1 VQPQKR
7 SLTVAGQWRI
17 FTALPE
23 HPTSELLYVS
33 STVEKHLPR
42 LLTWS
47 CIENSRRIETLQDL
61 ESQCVSAKRKHRSDR
76 DEQKSLIYRKNRH
89 RHSLRGS
96 IRIDVNLVGL
106 LAHASLNRSNL
117 PSALLHQWH
126 ARLDPPR
133 LQWLG
138 RSGIK
143 LDSHTTPSHKFYT
156 WIETCSQIALIES
169 HAIRFA
175 CFTVNVAGSFGIPMT
190 CPFLVGDQ
198 RMAENA
204 PPDPSDV
211 SLAFAAI
218 R

>member
-1 VQPQKR
+1 
-7 SLTVAGQWRI
+7 
-17 FTALPE
+17 
-23 HPTSELLYVS
+23 
-33 STVEKHLPR
+33 
-42 LLTWS
+42 
-47 CIENSRRIETLQDL
+47 
-61 ESQCVSAKRKHRSDR
+61 
-76 DEQKSLIYRKNRH
+76 
-89 RHSLRGS
+89 
-96 IRIDVNLVGL
+96 VNLVGL

-143 LDSHTTPSHKFYT
+143 PDSHTTPSHKFYT